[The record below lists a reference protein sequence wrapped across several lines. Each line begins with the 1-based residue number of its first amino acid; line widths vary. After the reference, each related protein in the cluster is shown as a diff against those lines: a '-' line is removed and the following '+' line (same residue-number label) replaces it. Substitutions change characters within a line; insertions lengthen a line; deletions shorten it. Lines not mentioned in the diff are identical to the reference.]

1 MPSERA
7 NEISRRLMADS
18 SYVSAFERCPECGRP
33 LQAETHTVGEWA
45 SKIANELDCLM
56 CEPCDLRWRLSTGRL
71 WTRDGW
77 AIDGGLHQAQVDA
90 ATANRRKMGLTG

>member
-18 SYVSAFERCPECGRP
+18 SYVSAFNRCPECGEP
-33 LQAETHTVGEWA
+33 LGAEDRSVGRWFF
-45 SKIANELDCLM
+45 KVKTLDCLR
-56 CEPCDLRWRLSTGRL
+56 CVSCDLRWRLSTGRL